1 MLNRFFRRM
10 APIAVM
16 ALGAGL
22 AGCNELKVRM
32 GDAEGVPLSELDMSG
47 DPPTSLAMMGPDTVI
62 ISEGDALAIAVEGDD
77 DVVESL
83 RFTLE
88 DGGLGIMREP
98 DSWKTKGTAT
108 IRVTMPA
115 PEELAM
121 AGSGKI
127 ETPAM
132 ASRAEI
138 SIGGSG
144 NVRLDALKAERA
156 EIAIAG

>member
-1 MLNRFFRRM
+1 MRDT
-10 APIAVM
+10 
-16 ALGAGL
+16 GAW
-22 AGCNELKVRM
+22 
-32 GDAEGVPLSELDMSG
+32 DM
-47 DPPTSLAMMGPDTVI
+47 
-62 ISEGDALAIAVEGDD
+62 
-77 DVVESL
+77 
-83 RFTLE
+83 
-88 DGGLGIMREP
+88 
-98 DSWKTKGTAT
+98 KGRAT

-144 NVRLDALKAERA
+144 SVDVANFAAARLGINIGRSGKVTGPGSAGSEERRVGA
-156 EIAIAG
+156 QWCRKCRYRG

>member
-1 MLNRFFRRM
+1 
-10 APIAVM
+10 
-16 ALGAGL
+16 
-22 AGCNELKVRM
+22 M
-32 GDAEGVPLSELDMSG
+32 GESDGVPLSERDISG

-62 ISEGDALAIAVEGDD
+62 ISEGDALAIEVEGDD
-77 DVVESL
+77 DVVEAL

-88 DGGLGIMREP
+88 DGGLGIMR
-98 DSWKTKGTAT
+98 DTDAWNMKGRAT

-132 ASRAEI
+132 ESTAEI
-138 SIGGSG
+138 SIGEIGRESS
-144 NVRLDALKAERA
+144 RER
-156 EIAIAG
+156 ECK